1 MVKHLQSL
9 SRHRKEEGGKIG
21 SSIKVES
28 HALAGDEQPQQ
39 ILDIK
44 EQNLSFRLQ
53 K

>member
-21 SSIKVES
+21 SGIKFES
-28 HALAGDEQPQQ
+28 RELAGDEQPQQ
-39 ILDIK
+39 ILSIK
-44 EQNLSFRLQ
+44 EQHLSFHLQ